1 MLSILPLALAA
12 AVYPTL
18 LVGVVVMLTR
28 PDPRRLLAAFR
39 FGGVLVSVTCGLI
52 IVFVLK
58 GTISASRQRSASP
71 KIDLIAGILSLV
83 LAIGLWA
90 RRNGRRPGDRKPPAA
105 YPTSDSLSCAD
116 NPRGSD
122 HPSFT
127 GRMLARGSLKSA
139 FAAGM
144 ILNLPGIWY
153 LIALKDIAQANHSA
167 VTDVLLILLFNAI
180 MFLIVELP
188 LIGYLVRP
196 DETKARVERFR
207 IWLGDYNRVIAAAA
221 ALVIGFYLVIRGIVR
236 LH

>member
-71 KIDLIAGILSLV
+71 KIDLIAGILSLA
-83 LAIGLWA
+83 LAIVVWA
-90 RRNGRRPGDRKPPAA
+90 RRNSKRPGDRKASAA
-105 YPTSDSLSCAD
+105 NPTSDSWSPAD
-116 NPRGSD
+116 NPRESD
-122 HPSFT
+122 PSFT

-153 LIALKDIAQANHSA
+153 LIALKNIAQANYSA
-167 VTDVLLILLFNAI
+167 ITDVLLILLFNAI

-207 IWLGDYNRVIAAAA
+207 TWLGDYNRVLAAAA
-221 ALVIGFYLVIRGIVR
+221 ALVVGSYLVIRGIVR